1 MRRLRENSVLNGPDA
16 YSEMFVE
23 RQKGEVDWFDSLRW
37 ERLIKDFNGG
47 KIIDLGCL
55 DSLIPMMAKKRFPEC
70 ESWGLDQAEDAIH
83 YLARECPEINYT
95 VGDVYKTELP
105 TGYFDYVVAGELIEH
120 LEKPEDFF
128 AEAFR
133 ILKPG
138 GILAISTPKEE
149 TEKGE
154 VDGFRHLW
162 SYTREDIKEMCQLY
176 SSKVKIGTLRSKY
189 FPYKYHWPYIIC
201 WATKKK

>member
-37 ERLIKDFNGG
+37 SRLIKDFKGG

-55 DSLIPMMAKKRFPEC
+55 DSLIPIMAKKRFPEC
-70 ESWGLDQAEDAIH
+70 EAWGLDQAEDAIH

-95 VGDVYKTELP
+95 VGDVYRTELP

-138 GILAISTPKEE
+138 GTLAISTPKEE

-162 SYTREDIKEMCQLY
+162 SYTRNDLKDLMQLY
-176 SSKVKIGTLRSKY
+176 CQKVKVGVIRSKY
-189 FPYKYHWPYIIC
+189 FPNYRYHFPYLV
-201 WATKKK
+201 AFGTKK